1 MQYYPYYFMRPE
13 GSNQFVNKLE
23 KAINGE
29 FSAIACY
36 KKLAKMAPSDE
47 IRETINEIRQ
57 DEIRHYQGFLQM
69 YASLTGL
76 QLTPKI
82 SEECPDSYEKGL
94 EFAFKDEQKTVH
106 FYLQMADEAT
116 DVNIKEQ
123 FRRAAVDEQNH
134 AVWFLFFMMDKD

>member
-1 MQYYPYYFMRPE
+1 
-13 GSNQFVNKLE
+13 
-23 KAINGE
+23 
-29 FSAIACY
+29 
-36 KKLAKMAPSDE
+36 MAPTDE

-94 EFAFKDEQKTVH
+94 EFAFKDEQKTVD

-116 DVNIKEQ
+116 DANIKEQ
-123 FRRAAVDEQNH
+123 FKRAAADEQNH